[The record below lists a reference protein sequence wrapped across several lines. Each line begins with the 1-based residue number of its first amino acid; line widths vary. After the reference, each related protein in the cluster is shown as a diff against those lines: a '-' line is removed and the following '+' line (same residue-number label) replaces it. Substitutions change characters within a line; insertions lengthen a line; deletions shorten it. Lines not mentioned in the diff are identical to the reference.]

1 MRCTE
6 EGHKHFIEHSV
17 FGADEVSKNNSA
29 SLALSKRCSL
39 NGTKVAV
46 GDADGLGTTDA
57 DDADGSTLSCS
68 DSTDGIVSMRCH
80 EYSRFYRNHTN
91 LHKKNDKRWFLSA
104 ERDIFCIF
112 VGIIR
117 TNFTWMKKTIALFIF
132 SLAVA
137 TSLFGQT
144 NDHVAYI
151 NQYKDI
157 AIAQM
162 RKYHIPASIT
172 LAQGLL
178 ESGAGKSQLALEAN
192 NHFGIKCHSWD
203 GKRTYH
209 DDDEADECFR
219 VYQSVSDSYEDH
231 SMFLATSSRYA
242 FLFKFAETDYV
253 NWARGLK
260 RAGYATSP
268 TYADKLIE
276 IIERYDLDR
285 FDREQSGSSRYL
297 GPHTPYIAND
307 IVYIVARQ
315 GDTMQAIAEEFGIS
329 KRKLISYN
337 DLYKGYVP
345 VKGDIIYLARKHRKA
360 KKPYEHHIVGDGESM
375 YMISQKYAVRLNRL
389 YKMNKATP
397 DTYAPMIG
405 DVIRLR

>member
-1 MRCTE
+1 
-6 EGHKHFIEHSV
+6 
-17 FGADEVSKNNSA
+17 
-29 SLALSKRCSL
+29 
-39 NGTKVAV
+39 
-46 GDADGLGTTDA
+46 
-57 DDADGSTLSCS
+57 
-68 DSTDGIVSMRCH
+68 
-80 EYSRFYRNHTN
+80 
-91 LHKKNDKRWFLSA
+91 
-104 ERDIFCIF
+104 
-112 VGIIR
+112 
-117 TNFTWMKKTIALFIF
+117 MKKTIVLFVF
-132 SLAVA
+132 SLMMA
-137 TSLFGQT
+137 TSLLGQDSDYVT
-144 NDHVAYI
+144 YI

-157 AIAQM
+157 AIEQM
-162 RKYHIPASIT
+162 NKYHIPASIT

-178 ESGAGKSQLALEAN
+178 ESGAGKSELARKSN
-192 NHFGIKCHSWD
+192 NHFGIKCHTWD

-209 DDDEADECFR
+209 DDDEEDECFR
-219 VYQSVSDSYEDH
+219 VYKNVRDSYEDH
-231 SMFLATSSRYA
+231 SIFLATGSRYA

-285 FDREQSGSSRYL
+285 FDRKQSGKSRYL

-307 IVYIVARQ
+307 IVYVVARQ
-315 GDTMQAIAEEFGIS
+315 GDTMLSIAEEFGIS

-360 KKPYEHHIVGDGESM
+360 KKPNKEHVVGDGESM
-375 YMISQKYAVRLNRL
+375 HMISQKYTVRLARL
-389 YKMNKATP
+389 YKMNDATP

-405 DVIRLR
+405 DVIKLR

>member
-1 MRCTE
+1 
-6 EGHKHFIEHSV
+6 
-17 FGADEVSKNNSA
+17 
-29 SLALSKRCSL
+29 
-39 NGTKVAV
+39 
-46 GDADGLGTTDA
+46 
-57 DDADGSTLSCS
+57 
-68 DSTDGIVSMRCH
+68 
-80 EYSRFYRNHTN
+80 
-91 LHKKNDKRWFLSA
+91 
-104 ERDIFCIF
+104 
-112 VGIIR
+112 
-117 TNFTWMKKTIALFIF
+117 
-132 SLAVA
+132 
-137 TSLFGQT
+137 
-144 NDHVAYI
+144 
-151 NQYKDI
+151 
-157 AIAQM
+157 M

-389 YKMNKATP
+389 YKMNKANP